1 MKREEILNILIEL
14 SGTRLQGKKRREFS
28 GSVLGWDFLDRI
40 KITYTSRR
48 QHLENILPT
57 ISEEWLYD
65 ILISIK
71 NHYEDILKSVDFMI
85 KGLILSK
92 KKQLPPHILEGLV
105 MKNQYIPESLFLELR
120 GLRNR
125 YQSMIFDSEL
135 REKFELDNLIY
146 PLVTNL
152 KGSQHNVEL
161 FLNNP
166 PQLEGLL
173 PSITE
178 QWLKDIFLVIREYL
192 LSTY

>member
-1 MKREEILNILIEL
+1 MKWEEKLNTLIEL
-14 SGTRLQGKKRREFS
+14 SRTNIQRKKRREFS
-28 GSVLGWDFLDRI
+28 GSVSGWDFLYML
-40 KITYTSRR
+40 KIAYTSRR

-65 ILISIK
+65 ILMSIK
-71 NHYEDILKSVDFMI
+71 NHYEYILKSVDFMI
-85 KGLILSK
+85 KGLIITK
-92 KKQLPPHILEGLV
+92 KKQFSPNILEILV
-105 MKNQYIPESLFLELR
+105 RKNQLIPESLFFEL
-120 GLRNR
+120 LRLKHR
-125 YQSMIFDSEL
+125 CQSMIFDSEL
-135 REKFELDNLIY
+135 TEKFELDNLIY

-173 PSITE
+173 PSIAE

-192 LSTY
+192 FST